1 MSTFVS
7 SEQAQSVFTELFT
20 ILLDDDAFRS
30 TLQKSHLSLHLI
42 QHHPDVELFVTAD
55 GVRAGS
61 PASPAAIR
69 MKMSSDTAHALWKGN
84 LLMPLAV
91 ATGRVRIKGSISK
104 VLEFVPRLQPA
115 FDRYSEVAAS
125 HGVSA

>member
-30 TLQKSHLSLHLI
+30 TLQKSQLSLHLI

-55 GVRAGS
+55 GVRPGS

-69 MKMSSDTAHALWKGN
+69 MKMSCDTAHALWKGN